1 MSKEPSKL
9 SIILFDDDAE
19 FAEDTA
25 ALLRDYLVRDLS
37 RERELEVIVVNRPNK
52 AIDAIS
58 MAAKDS
64 VLLTDLQVEDRY
76 PFEVWERADEQGTK
90 IALYSNLAVE
100 DDERVKRIARQFKMY
115 PLTKTESIS
124 TVVNY
129 IQKEFP
135 RYFKKESELKDTDFG
150 EGKRK

>member
-1 MSKEPSKL
+1 
-9 SIILFDDDAE
+9 
-19 FAEDTA
+19 
-25 ALLRDYLVRDLS
+25 
-37 RERELEVIVVNRPNK
+37 
-52 AIDAIS
+52 

>member
-1 MSKEPSKL
+1 
-9 SIILFDDDAE
+9 
-19 FAEDTA
+19 
-25 ALLRDYLVRDLS
+25 
-37 RERELEVIVVNRPNK
+37 
-52 AIDAIS
+52 
-58 MAAKDS
+58 
-64 VLLTDLQVEDRY
+64 
-76 PFEVWERADEQGTK
+76 
-90 IALYSNLAVE
+90 
-100 DDERVKRIARQFKMY
+100 MY